1 MIKVLNNA
9 TIIQDQAL
17 ALDFQNGNTAAV
29 SVFDN
34 GVSVV
39 VVLEVNAATL
49 ARIAALE
56 AIAIN
61 HEARLVAGGL

>member
-1 MIKVLNNA
+1 MVKVLNNA
-9 TIIQDQAL
+9 TIIQDQA
-17 ALDFQNGNTAAV
+17 ATLDFQNGNTANV

-49 ARIAALE
+49 ARITALE
-56 AIAIN
+56 AAIVS
-61 HEARLVAGGL
+61 HDARLTAGGL